1 MIQTAIN
8 AINSFLYNR
17 LLIILLIGAGL
28 YFTIRTKLPQIRL
41 FGEACRAI
49 MEKPEDKK
57 KMSSFQALKL
67 STSSRVGTINII

>member
-49 MEKPEDKK
+49 MEKP
-57 KMSSFQALKL
+57 
-67 STSSRVGTINII
+67 

>member
-41 FGEACRAI
+41 FGEASVPSWKSLRIKRRCPR
-49 MEKPEDKK
+49 
-57 KMSSFQALKL
+57 
-67 STSSRVGTINII
+67 SRH